1 LVWCPWNRGEIRR
14 SRIMQPSRLSCIMVI
29 KESIRVES
37 GSEQVR
43 SPTGIVITNKLSLA
57 AFIVLNVID
66 GILTKSLLAAGAY
79 EFNPIMSLTGWAFWT
94 VKLGITAIVTLGLLF
109 FELRFPCRVKGIL
122 KGLVAGMVVICLF
135 NLAALIYAGVPL
147 SLSPEP
153 NEPMI
158 NEPMINMGF
167 LTATDIHTPEIALQ
181 NGITGYLDIT
191 LPSDSPSPLS
201 VDRGGEINITILLH
215 FVSYTPEVTEAQ
227 VNIDPNGHL
236 EGAVQ
241 EGVNLVEFFSYNVS
255 GNISITAGETIP
267 VMMSI
272 RIPENCPSGIE
283 AISLCAVGITSNFLI
298 LDELGGIEN
307 EVAIH

>member
-1 LVWCPWNRGEIRR
+1 VWCPWNLGEIKR
-14 SRIMQPSRLSCIMVI
+14 SKIMQPFSVFCIAVI
-29 KESIRVES
+29 EEGIRVKS
-37 GSEQVR
+37 GSEQMR

-79 EFNPIMSLTGWAFWT
+79 EFNPLMSLTGWAFWT

-109 FELRFPCRVKGIL
+109 LEPRFPCRVKRIL
-122 KGLVAGMVVICLF
+122 KGLVAGMVVICLL

-153 NEPMI
+153 NEPTT
-158 NEPMINMGF
+158 NEPIATVF
-167 LTATDIHTPEIALQ
+167 LTATDIHNPEIALK
-181 NGITGYLDIT
+181 NGITRYLDIT
-191 LPSDSPSPLS
+191 LPSDSPSSLS

-236 EGAVQ
+236 EGIVQ
-241 EGVNLVEFFSYNVS
+241 DGVNLVEFFSYNLS
-255 GNISITAGETIP
+255 GNISIKAGETIP

-272 RIPENCPSGIE
+272 SIPENCPSGIE
-283 AISLCAVGITSNFLI
+283 AIPLCAVGIRTNFLI
-298 LDELGGIEN
+298 LDELVGIEN